1 MLRVYVLNY
10 WFGSRMLKEL
20 LIKKK
25 SSIIDSWI
33 QLIFESYPA
42 GTSEFLKSQNDRFSN
57 PVGHIITESAVK
69 LFDVIIDGSNIGK
82 IKLILID
89 VIKLRAV
96 QDFLPSKAADIIFSL
111 KRVLYK
117 KLEKEINEEKLF
129 SEFIKLDSQL
139 DSIALA
145 AFDLYMESR
154 EKVFQIRVNEIK
166 SGLTQKT
173 TG

>member
-10 WFGSRMLKEL
+10 WFGSSMLKEL

-42 GTSEFLKSQNDRFSN
+42 GTSEFLKSQKDRFSN

-69 LFDVIIDGSNIGK
+69 LFDEIIEGSSSEK

-89 VIKLRAV
+89 FIKLRAV

-111 KRVLYK
+111 KKVMYQE
-117 KLEKEINEEKLF
+117 LEKEINEEKLF
-129 SEFIKLDSQL
+129 SEFIKLGSQL
-139 DSIALA
+139 DSISLA

-166 SGLTQKT
+166 SRSA
-173 TG
+173 